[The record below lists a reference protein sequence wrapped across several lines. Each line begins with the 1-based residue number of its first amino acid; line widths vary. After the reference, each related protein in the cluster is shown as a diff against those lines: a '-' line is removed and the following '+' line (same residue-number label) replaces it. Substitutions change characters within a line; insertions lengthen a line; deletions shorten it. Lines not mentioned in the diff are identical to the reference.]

1 MGATILSPELVM
13 GRRYPAGECGEAP
26 PRGCLR
32 VVETESLAQ
41 SLKGSGSLAETE
53 GFEPSMRFW
62 HILP

>member
-1 MGATILSPELVM
+1 MGATILSPKLVM

-32 VVETESLAQ
+32 VVEIGIPDQ
-41 SLKGSGSLAETE
+41 SPKGSGSLAETE